1 MRPVFFQTDIR
12 IDRLM
17 HITLVAFS
25 HYTTVAA
32 AATDQTPSHQ
42 AFLSHFH
49 FSEVYVE
56 IDFFSV
62 SLVLH

>member
-1 MRPVFFQTDIR
+1 
-12 IDRLM
+12 M